1 MLNPELL
8 IADLLKSKISNVF
21 NNNDK
26 NLSMNNNV
34 VINANSPSDGFS
46 ISNAVTGA
54 FNPIVAQ
61 LGWGH

>member
-1 MLNPELL
+1 MVHPELL
-8 IADLLKSKISNVF
+8 ITDLLKGKIPNVF
-21 NNNDK
+21 NNGDK

-46 ISNAVTGA
+46 ISNAVTSA
-54 FNPIVAQ
+54 FNPIIAQ